1 LLIITAGWTAGL
13 MSQIQWMKKA
23 IILAVPLDVSIQA
36 TGMPN
41 PERSALSAGTLEINF
56 TYYGPTCP

>member
-1 LLIITAGWTAGL
+1 

-23 IILAVPLDVSIQA
+23 IILAVPLDVSIQV

-41 PERSALSAGTLEINF
+41 PERSALSAGTLKINF
-56 TYYGPTCP
+56 TYHGPTCP